1 MEIYARKFKFESE
14 ILVETGDPAKE
25 IISKAVERKASL
37 ILLGKTG
44 RSLIK
49 ELLLGSIATAVVK
62 ESKIPVLV
70 VPCK

>member
-1 MEIYARKFKFESE
+1 LEIYARKFKFESE

-70 VPCK
+70 IPCK